1 MLIFCF
7 ALFFLPQI
15 IMDSTTARVRL
26 PRPRNSVPSISHH
39 IQQQQQSD
47 VGRRSSAPVV
57 AITHLENSRRQL
69 SSSSAVAAAQ
79 AAASSSY
86 QRYTFP
92 NITPPSVV
100 QSQRRASSHHHQQ
113 QQQHQHQQFIRASQF
128 IGDHPGLVTP
138 VKPVYKLN
146 CRHCSTA
153 VCARG
158 MKAILLA
165 DTTIELYSTDT
176 PSQR

>member
-1 MLIFCF
+1 
-7 ALFFLPQI
+7 
-15 IMDSTTARVRL
+15 MDPNSTTARVRL
-26 PRPRNSVPSISHH
+26 PRPRNSVPSLSF
-39 IQQQQQSD
+39 QQQQQLMEHSQMMN
-47 VGRRSSAPVV
+47 RRSSAPVV
-57 AITHLENSRRQL
+57 ASNHIENATSVVNNSRRG
-69 SSSSAVAAAQ
+69 SSSF
-79 AAASSSY
+79 

-92 NITPPSVV
+92 SNITPPSVV
-100 QSQRRASSHHHQQ
+100 QSQRRASSNA
-113 QQQHQHQQFIRASQF
+113 QQQHQQQHQQFMRASQF
-128 IGDHPGLVTP
+128 IGGDHPGLVTP

-146 CRHCSTA
+146 CRHCTTT